1 MNGRNHAAI
10 AGAIFAVMLPALG
23 AGEARAAP
31 PPSAAP
37 SWEGFYVGGDV
48 GYGFG
53 VDGLDVNTF
62 NFTGSATTINT
73 DFLGGQ
79 GFIGGVLG
87 GYNHMLTPRW
97 LVGIEGDAS
106 WSNISH
112 TDTLNDGVG
121 DVISQQI
128 AQQQVYS
135 LRARVGYLL
144 APETLLY
151 GTAGGAWS
159 HFTYSLNYP
168 TGGYSESDTQWLG
181 GVQVGAGVETIFARG
196 WSARLEYLQ
205 TFYNA
210 GTFNPALLAALVG
223 PIEVRPTTGVGRV
236 AVIYRFGPDK
246 AAPWTSPPARPSWN
260 GPYVGGALGA
270 GVADAKVDFPQLPG
284 TSIGGVGIAGA
295 FPTLMVG
302 YNWRAAARWV
312 VGAEGEAAPGI
323 STADFQVDWT
333 EAVRGRVGY
342 LLTPATLLYGS
353 VGWLTTGISTSSL
366 VGNAVTVPSQRVDAL
381 EVGGGV
387 ETAFT
392 EHWAARFDYQYAV
405 PGALDAV
412 AVNINTFSGPVVVH
426 AQMHYARLGVV
437 YMFDGR

>member
-1 MNGRNHAAI
+1 MKGRNHATI
-10 AGAIFAVMLPALG
+10 AGAVLAVMLSALS
-23 AGEARAAP
+23 AHEAQAAP
-31 PPSAAP
+31 PPSTAP

-53 VDGLDVNTF
+53 VDGFDINTF
-62 NFTGSATTINT
+62 EFSGTSMAVNT
-73 DFLGGQ
+73 DFVGSQ
-79 GFIGGVLG
+79 GFVGGVLG

-97 LVGIEGDAS
+97 LIGIEVDAS

-112 TDTLNDGVG
+112 SDTLNDGFG
-121 DVISQQI
+121 DVITQKI

-135 LRARVGYLL
+135 ARARVGYLL

-159 HFTYSLNYP
+159 QFAYSLNYP
-168 TGGYSESDTQWLG
+168 AGSYSESDTSWLA
-181 GVQVGAGVETIFARG
+181 GVQFGAGIETQFAPG

-210 GTFNPALLAALVG
+210 ATFNPALLSTIVG
-223 PIEVRPTTGVGRV
+223 PIEVRPSTGVGRV
-236 AVIYRFGPDK
+236 GVTYRFGPDR
-246 AAPWTSPPARPSWN
+246 AAPWESAPARPSWN

-270 GVADAKVDFPQLPG
+270 GVANAKVDFPQYSG
-284 TSIGGVGIAGA
+284 TSINGIGIAGA
-295 FPTLMVG
+295 FPTVMGG

-333 EAVRGRVGY
+333 EAVRGRIGY

-353 VGWLTTGISTSSL
+353 AGWLTTGIAMSSIA
-366 VGNAVTVPSQRVDAL
+366 NNSVTVPSQRVDAP

-387 ETAFT
+387 ETAIT
-392 EHWAARFDYQYAV
+392 EHWAARLDYQYAV
-405 PGALDAV
+405 PGVLDAV
-412 AVNINTFSGPVVVH
+412 AVKINTFSGPLVVH
-426 AQMHYARLGVV
+426 AQMQYVRLGVV
-437 YMFDGR
+437 YMFDGH